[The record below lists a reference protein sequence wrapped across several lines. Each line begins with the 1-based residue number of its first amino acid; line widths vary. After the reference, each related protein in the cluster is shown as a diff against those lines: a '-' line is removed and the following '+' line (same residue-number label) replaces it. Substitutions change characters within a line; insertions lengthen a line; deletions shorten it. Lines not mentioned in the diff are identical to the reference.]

1 MNKRRSAR
9 IQAQQTGTQG
19 EAIQLNPTYAYS
31 KYTLIKG
38 ALLSRVVLYLIA
50 LVGSKTIGHFDASTA
65 ALIRDNCPDPNF
77 IETSLIY
84 FFEPYLRWDAVY
96 FHHISLNGYVFEQ
109 EYAFFPLVPTL
120 ISGIAKIVRL
130 VGIHDTIVNNFV
142 LHLVLGVLINHAIFI
157 VAVLVLALFASQ
169 VSQDNRLSFVCGI
182 LFALS
187 PAGIFL
193 SSIYTESSFA
203 LFSFAGMHQ
212 WLCDHDVMAAGMF
225 FIAGLARSNGL
236 LDSGFFMYSIIVSC
250 MQLYIQ
256 GRQLITTL
264 LISLMRNVFCI
275 LLCLSSFAIVQ
286 KIAYDEMCLRDPN
299 PQSEWCTWTIPLVY
313 SYVQKHYWNNGFL
326 SYWELKQF
334 PNFLLAA
341 PMVML
346 SVHFIS
352 RYLRSVDVKH
362 LLQDKLQLKT
372 VPFYVLWLGM
382 VVYCVLFM
390 HVQVITR
397 FLTSMPMLYVE
408 LARLVIQDDTSG
420 TYVVKL
426 LFLYALCTTL
436 AFGTFYP
443 PA

>member
-19 EAIQLNPTYAYS
+19 EAIQQTPPLAYS
-31 KYTLIKG
+31 KSTLIKV
-38 ALLSRVVLYLIA
+38 ALQSRAVLYLIA

-96 FHHISLNGYVFEQ
+96 FHHISLNGYAFEQ

-120 ISGIAKIVRL
+120 ISGIANIVRL
-130 VGIHDTIVNNFV
+130 VGIHLTLVNNFV
-142 LHLVLGVLINHAIFI
+142 LHLVLGVLINHVIFI
-157 VAVLVLALFASQ
+157 AAVLVLVQFASK
-169 VSQDNRLSFVCGI
+169 VSQDNRLSFICGI
-182 LFALS
+182 LFAIS

-203 LFSFAGMHQ
+203 LFSFPGMYL

-236 LDSGFFMYSIIVSC
+236 LNSGFF
-250 MQLYIQ
+250 
-256 GRQLITTL
+256 ITTL
-264 LISLMRNVFCI
+264 LKSLMRNVFCI
-275 LLCLSSFAIVQ
+275 FLCLSSFVIVQ
-286 KIAYDEMCLRDPN
+286 KIAYDQMCLRDPN
-299 PQSEWCTWTIPLVY
+299 SQSEWCTKTIPLVY
-313 SYVQKHYWNNGFL
+313 SFVQKHYWNNGFL
-326 SYWELKQF
+326 SYWELKQL

-352 RYLRSVDVKH
+352 RYFRSIDIKH
-362 LLQDKLQLKT
+362 LLQDKLQIKI
-372 VPFYVLWLGM
+372 VPFYVLWLAM

-408 LARLVIQDDTSG
+408 LTRLVTQDDTSG
-420 TYVVKL
+420 KSVVRL
-426 LFLYALCTTL
+426 LILYALCTTL
-436 AFGTFYP
+436 AYGTFYP